1 MRAISYA
8 AERFLTSDAV
18 ANAVLQYSMVLAKHD
33 TSDVVPIPVVFEGK
47 VRTADIIIGPASQIT
62 AIDVDEEPDT
72 ELDDRA
78 TLADIEE
85 RSRRLESPPNVGPEP
100 PTPGET
106 SVDSIDLDLD

>member
-72 ELDDRA
+72 ELDDRW
-78 TLADIEE
+78 T
-85 RSRRLESPPNVGPEP
+85 RSIWTSTSNSIARRDRRRLPVRFADRASA
-100 PTPGET
+100 
-106 SVDSIDLDLD
+106 